1 VTNAMAIATVE
12 QQQQGVSFTE
22 KWTALADCLE
32 QQDMSLAE
40 LKTLQGAFSR
50 MYAKAEALKKST
62 HGAGRDEGR
71 AAYQQ
76 FLESKFVPPATRGR
90 EAADAATT
98 RPADAPATPAGAP
111 ATPAGAPA
119 TPGRVQAAAS
129 ALSPEEQRGQE
140 DGLHAALREARYR
153 LTLSEARVRRLIF
166 RLSRRPSMKVWQQR
180 VRRLQRR
187 IRDARRQYRYQA
199 RMLLDV
205 RANLLLEK
213 RQSAIRMDA
222 EAKRQIE
229 ALRSEVRQAHHLL
242 AEANSK
248 VEQLTGQVAAGR
260 LLQTMESRPGG
271 GVQYTNDVV
280 RACVSLVLDCH
291 VPIRYVSSAIRK
303 VVEQLCGMQV
313 ENLPSVSHISAVSYS
328 VGGSLAKASAMEK
341 LLVAAQDDKALTLM
355 TDATSKRGEHWSDW
369 QISTGGNEQVTL
381 ALRPVEGG
389 TAEMY
394 ALSVEDRVRLKR
406 ELFIRINFLMTD
418 RHVVNKCL
426 LVLLNEMRDT
436 FARQAGEDQPEKVTA
451 LFCGMHAIVN
461 LAAAAESGLK
471 AWEACVSSQP
481 LGAAALPGFWTSKA
495 ESAYH
500 QDGLQGVS
508 SALGNEQCGV
518 AVPYETYLQSQGAKP
533 FQMEDFRG
541 NRAYVI
547 FPNGGHVFRQ
557 RELLLTFLTEYPCSN
572 RLLLAVQADLAS
584 NVLLLSGCR
593 ALGVIDMLVIRP
605 LWMLNRQ
612 STVRILD
619 MNQRYEQLCD
629 WLRGAG
635 HWQSGGTASA
645 FRATRAAH
653 FLTLLGHW
661 TNDLLSQALQVTAAY
676 MLVLLRREVCDHLPG
691 GALRNLSDEQR
702 RLTADAP
709 KDNVAPERNFAVLD
723 STVTCKP
730 HMRPLAREAYVL
742 FQQNATEQWLHQ
754 KTRDEQEAMLSRAR
768 KISGKAIDKARQQL
782 QQARIEAVHRKRVA
796 KDCSLR
802 DHMRAVHEFGGVWI
816 TVSDMTEALQ
826 QLPSG
831 RHEQAVTAQLRLQK
845 AMKPTLPRDLAALL
859 NLSRAGVRRSLPAL
873 TANLR
878 QVIAHLEAEKAAVAV
893 AVDTQGN
900 TNIRPCNERAELVR
914 SAVTKKLEARQV
926 AATTGQPAPRWRSRQ
941 RACWKAD
948 VWEVLFGYTTRR
960 GLGAGVVVR
969 RCPPSGTNA
978 DILEQKF
985 KVVFDD
991 HGSTTFEY
999 NLYED
1004 YLKGDLH
1011 VLSDDE

>member
-1 VTNAMAIATVE
+1 MSNSTTPKTGAASSAGPGTPIARSRGRPRLQVTNAMAIATVE

-394 ALSVEDRVRLKR
+394 ARDMDASVDELVESFCDVTKPDVSVEDRVRLKR

-495 ESAYH
+495 ESGTQRTIRTVCKAFH
-500 QDGLQGVS
+500 R
-508 SALGNEQCGV
+508 LGNEQCGV

-584 NVLLLSGCR
+584 NVLLSGCR

-629 WLRGAG
+629 WLEELATADGFRFSGD
-635 HWQSGGTASA
+635 QSGPFPDLAGAVLAPDDAGDVWSALTADASQ
-645 FRATRAAH
+645 
-653 FLTLLGHW
+653 LD
-661 TNDLLSQALQVTAAY
+661 NDLLSQALQVTAAY

-709 KDNVAPERNFAVLD
+709 KDNVAPSAILLCW
-723 STVTCKP
+723 T
-730 HMRPLAREAYVL
+730 AR
-742 FQQNATEQWLHQ
+742 
-754 KTRDEQEAMLSRAR
+754 
-768 KISGKAIDKARQQL
+768 
-782 QQARIEAVHRKRVA
+782 
-796 KDCSLR
+796 
-802 DHMRAVHEFGGVWI
+802 
-816 TVSDMTEALQ
+816 
-826 QLPSG
+826 
-831 RHEQAVTAQLRLQK
+831 
-845 AMKPTLPRDLAALL
+845 
-859 NLSRAGVRRSLPAL
+859 
-873 TANLR
+873 
-878 QVIAHLEAEKAAVAV
+878 
-893 AVDTQGN
+893 
-900 TNIRPCNERAELVR
+900 
-914 SAVTKKLEARQV
+914 
-926 AATTGQPAPRWRSRQ
+926 
-941 RACWKAD
+941 
-948 VWEVLFGYTTRR
+948 
-960 GLGAGVVVR
+960 
-969 RCPPSGTNA
+969 
-978 DILEQKF
+978 
-985 KVVFDD
+985 
-991 HGSTTFEY
+991 
-999 NLYED
+999 
-1004 YLKGDLH
+1004 
-1011 VLSDDE
+1011 